1 MTTLNIRKSG
11 GTNIV
16 SLPKKILETLG
27 LRTGS
32 TLNLSVEHNK
42 IVLTPNSKEKTLNE
56 LLSASPKECL
66 QLHADDTVW
75 LTEQP
80 QGNEAW

>member
-1 MTTLNIRKSG
+1 MATLNIRKSG
-11 GTNIV
+11 GANIV
-16 SLPKKILETLG
+16 SLPKKILQTLG
-27 LRTGS
+27 LHTGS

-42 IVLTPNSKEKTLNE
+42 IVLTPMNEEKTLNE

-66 QLHADDTVW
+66 QLYDEDKEW
-75 LTEQP
+75 ITEKP

>member
-11 GTNIV
+11 GANIV

-27 LRTGS
+27 LHTGS

-42 IVLTPNSKEKTLNE
+42 IVLTPNNEEKNLNQ
-56 LLSASPKECL
+56 LLNASPKEYL
-66 QLHADDTVW
+66 QLSADDKEW
-75 LTEQP
+75 ITEKP
-80 QGNEAW
+80 RGNEV